1 MRVVCINS
9 SNKPSK
15 IPIEQWVKE
24 GEIYTVVKVAH
35 MGLKVGTFGFL
46 LKEIQLG
53 PECFPYEYYSADRF
67 VPYEESVEERTEVL
81 EEEFTI

>member
-1 MRVVCINS
+1 MKVVCINS

-24 GEIYTVVKVAH
+24 GEIYTVTKIAH

-46 LKEIQLG
+46 LKEVQLG
-53 PECFPYEYYSADRF
+53 PECFPYEFYSADRF
-67 VPYEESVEERTEVL
+67 VPLEEQVVERTEVL
-81 EEEFTI
+81 EEEFSI